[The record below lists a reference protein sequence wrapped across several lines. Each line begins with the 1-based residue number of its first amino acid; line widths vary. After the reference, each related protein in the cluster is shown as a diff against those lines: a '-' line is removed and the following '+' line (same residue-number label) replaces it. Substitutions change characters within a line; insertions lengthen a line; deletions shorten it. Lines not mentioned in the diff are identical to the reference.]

1 MSYKVKPEDIPE
13 EMHEICDG
21 MLEPKH
27 IASVINAAIDLEL
40 VSPPVYTVRDNQGNL
55 LDDEVYGL
63 WSNPDAAESQ
73 HKEDYTAEHWK
84 GQTE

>member
-1 MSYKVKPEDIPE
+1 MSYEVKPEDVPE
-13 EMHEICDG
+13 DMHEICDG

-40 VSPPVYTVRDNQGNL
+40 VSPPCFCVRQNGELRKFDSGEIKVFSGNPWAH
-55 LDDEVYGL
+55 D
-63 WSNPDAAESQ
+63 
-73 HKEDYTAEHWK
+73 TEHWK